1 MLENNKLLELVM
13 IVKNSGDIL
22 RVCLQNNKKY
32 IDYWTIVDT
41 GSTDN
46 TCDIIN
52 EELKDVPGK
61 LYYCDF
67 IDFSQARNKSLDLS
81 SKSCK
86 YTIILDDSYFI
97 KGGNTL
103 RNLLMTSDKDCLG
116 IKIGKYN
123 GNCFIND
130 YYSKR
135 IIKSSCN
142 FKYKYRVHEDIDT
155 YDIEYIKDKDI
166 FIDDLENN
174 THNLRSSSRFK
185 KDIEMLLLD
194 LQDYP
199 DDPKTLYYLA
209 TTYYV
214 LEEYNNSLEY
224 FKKLSNL
231 DILNPEYM
239 FSAFYNT
246 LTINYKLNKNVNAF
260 EKGLIIMSKNKLFH
274 NRSEINYK
282 LAIINKSKNNLKKAE
297 ELIESIIFN
306 KKPVLLTT
314 IVENDVYEFFIP
326 LLYIEIKLLMFKHND
341 AIFILKNLL
350 QYFPTNQ
357 QLLNIKYEL
366 YPKNIDNI
374 KLSDNKTIVF
384 QLGDGC
390 IDFWDPITL
399 VDKNKRISG
408 SEIMGVNLAK
418 QFAIIG
424 YRVIVFGAF
433 ESTIENKTYEGTC
446 SQNVEYVDFKY
457 FSEFALTYVIDYLIV
472 SRQTANLCYYNN
484 IKNVYLWVHDILPII
499 NGTESKSFQTHKEKF
514 KKVIAVTNWQKNK
527 IIENI
532 EIPKELIYVS
542 RNAINP
548 LRFKKMITKVPYRFI
563 YSSCV
568 FRGLNNLLDIFPK
581 IKEKYPESTLYL
593 FVRQSDIDT
602 DTMEKIKKMEYVY
615 LNNRVSQEEL
625 SIEFLKS
632 DIFLYPTNF
641 QETYCITAVEAMAS
655 KCLVATV
662 DYCGLGEIVKTKG
675 ITVPYPIKDNIDELV
690 RKLFFV
696 LERPELKNHFIE
708 TAYNWA
714 INQTYENLAY
724 NWIKNLF

>member
-1 MLENNKLLELVM
+1 MLKNNKLLELVM
-13 IVKNSGDIL
+13 IVKNAGNIL

-46 TCDIIN
+46 TCNIIK
-52 EELKDVPGK
+52 EELKDVPGQ
-61 LYYCDF
+61 LHYCDF
-67 IDFSQARNKSLDLS
+67 IDFSQARNRSLDLS

-103 RNLLMTSDKDCLG
+103 RNLLITTNKDCLS

-123 GNCFIND
+123 GNCFTND

-155 YDIEYIKDKDI
+155 YDVEHIKEKDI
-166 FIDDLENN
+166 FIDDLEYKSH
-174 THNLRSSSRFK
+174 TTRSFNRYNR
-185 KDIEMLLLD
+185 DIEMLLLD

-199 DDPKTLYYLA
+199 DDAKTIYYLA
-209 TTYYV
+209 VTYYN
-214 LEEYNNSLEY
+214 LEKYDKSLKYYN
-224 FKKLSNL
+224 KLSSL
-231 DILNPEYM
+231 DILHPEYI
-239 FSAFYNT
+239 FSSFYNS
-246 LTINYKLNKNVNAF
+246 LCIKYKLNKNNDQF
-260 EKGLIIMSKNKLFH
+260 KKGLLIMLKNKLFQDRH
-274 NRSEINYK
+274 SEIKYK
-282 LAIINKSKNNLKKAE
+282 LCVVYKSENKIKQAE
-297 ELIESIIFN
+297 ELIETIIFN
-306 KKPVLLTT
+306 KKPELLCT
-314 IVENDVYEFFIP
+314 IMENDIYEFFIP
-326 LLYIEIKLLMFKHND
+326 VLYVEIKLVLSKHND
-341 AIFILKNLL
+341 AVFMLKNLL
-350 QYFPTNQ
+350 EYFPNNQ

-366 YPKNIDNI
+366 YPKNINNI

-384 QLGDGC
+384 QLGDGV
-390 IDFWDPITL
+390 IDCWDPITL
-399 VDKNKRISG
+399 LDKRISG
-408 SEIMGVNLAK
+408 SEIMGINLAK
-418 QFAIIG
+418 QFSDIG
-424 YRVIVFGAF
+424 YRVIVFGCF
-433 ESTIENKTYEGTC
+433 ENIIENKSYEGIC
-446 SQNVEYVDFKY
+446 SHNVEYIDSKY

-484 IKNVYLWVHDILPII
+484 IKNVYLWVHDVLPII
-499 NGTESKSFQTHKEKF
+499 NGSESKSFQTHKEKF

-542 RNAINP
+542 RNAIDP
-548 LRFKKMITKVPYRFI
+548 LRFKKNIEKVHYRFI

-568 FRGLNNLLDIFPK
+568 FRGLNNLIDIFQK

-593 FVRQSDIDT
+593 FVRESDIDR
-602 DTMEKIKKMEYVY
+602 DTMEKIKKMDYVY

-625 SIEFLKS
+625 SVEFLKS

-641 QETYCITAVEAMAS
+641 QETYCITAVEAMVS

-714 INQTYENLAY
+714 IKQTYENLAY
-724 NWIKNLF
+724 DWIENLF